1 MKYRDFG
8 NSGLRV
14 SELIFGAG
22 AVGGILI
29 DPDDDTKRAALRK
42 ALDGGVNWIDTAAS
56 YGQGRSEQN
65 LGWLLKEIDETPYLS
80 TKFSVDPEAGDIPG
94 QIEQH
99 MEESLTRLQR
109 DSVDLFQLHDRVS
122 TERGW
127 FQGSLSVED
136 VLGAGG
142 VADGLD
148 RLREQ
153 GLTRLIGFTA
163 TGETP
168 ALHEVVRSRRFDSA
182 QVYYNLLNP
191 SAGRPVP
198 AGWATHDYGNL
209 IATCADNG
217 VAVMNIRVL
226 AAGVIATDV
235 RHGREMPVGP
245 GADVAADE
253 RRTAMVVEA
262 LGDEYGARAQF
273 AVRYALCNPGVSG
286 VLVGFAELE
295 HIDLAL
301 GAVEM
306 GPLPEEAMDR
316 LDRLISTDFGRL

>member
-1 MKYRDFG
+1 MKHRDFG
-8 NSGLRV
+8 SSGLRV

-127 FQGSLSVED
+127 
-136 VLGAGG
+136 
-142 VADGLD
+142 
-148 RLREQ
+148 
-153 GLTRLIGFTA
+153 
-163 TGETP
+163 
-168 ALHEVVRSRRFDSA
+168 
-182 QVYYNLLNP
+182 
-191 SAGRPVP
+191 
-198 AGWATHDYGNL
+198 
-209 IATCADNG
+209 
-217 VAVMNIRVL
+217 
-226 AAGVIATDV
+226 
-235 RHGREMPVGP
+235 
-245 GADVAADE
+245 
-253 RRTAMVVEA
+253 
-262 LGDEYGARAQF
+262 
-273 AVRYALCNPGVSG
+273 
-286 VLVGFAELE
+286 
-295 HIDLAL
+295 
-301 GAVEM
+301 
-306 GPLPEEAMDR
+306 
-316 LDRLISTDFGRL
+316 